1 MPPRVKYTKEQIA
14 ETAYNMVKKHGIS
27 ILTAR
32 NLASVLGVSTAPIFT
47 AFKNIEEVQ
56 EAVKEKAKDEYR
68 AYIDEGL
75 KDELAF
81 KGAGLKYVEFA
92 KNEPEL
98 FKLLFMSGDNFEGVP
113 HYYPGKDKSAL
124 KVLNVVEENYTQDRE
139 SAMRLY
145 NHLSVYMHG
154 FAVMFA
160 QGNSMFTMDDVS
172 QMMSEVFKALS
183 SKEKNI

>member
-1 MPPRVKYTKEQIA
+1 MPPKVRFTREQIA
-14 ETAYNMVKKHGIS
+14 DTAYNMVRKFGMD

-32 NLASVLGVSTAPIFT
+32 NLASELGISTAPIFT

-56 EAVKEKAKDEYR
+56 GAVKERAKTEYR
-68 AYIDEGL
+68 AYIEEGL
-75 KDELAF
+75 KHEIPF

-98 FKLLFMSGDNFEGVP
+98 FKLLFMSGDNFESIP
-113 HYYPGKDKSAL
+113 HYYPGKDISAE
-124 KVLNVVEENYTQDRE
+124 KVLEVVESSYAESRE

-172 QMMSEVFKALS
+172 RMMSEVFKALS
-183 SKEKNI
+183 NREKNV

>member
-1 MPPRVKYTKEQIA
+1 MPPKVRFTKEQIA
-14 ETAYNMVKKHGIS
+14 ETAYNMVKKFGID

-32 NLASVLGVSTAPIFT
+32 NLASELGVSTAPIFT

-56 EAVKEKAKDEYR
+56 EAVKEKAKAEYR
-68 AYIDEGL
+68 AYIEDGL
-75 KDELAF
+75 KHKLPF

-92 KNEPEL
+92 KNEPQL

-113 HYYPGKDKSAL
+113 HYHPGKDISAE
-124 KVLNVVEENYTQDRE
+124 KVLNVVETNYAENRE

-160 QGNSMFTMDDVS
+160 QGNSMFTMEDVS
-172 QMMSEVFKALS
+172 RMMSEVFKALS
-183 SKEKNI
+183 SKENKE

>member
-1 MPPRVKYTKEQIA
+1 MPPKVKFTKEQIS
-14 ETAYNMVKKHGIS
+14 ETAYNMVRKFGMN

-32 NLASVLGVSTAPIFT
+32 NLASELGVSTAPIFT

-56 EAVKEKAKDEYR
+56 EAVKERAKIEYR
-68 AYIDEGL
+68 GYIEEGL
-75 KDELAF
+75 KHEIPF

-98 FKLLFMSGDNFEGVP
+98 FKLLFMGRDNFESVP
-113 HYYPGKDKSAL
+113 HYHPGKDISAE
-124 KVLNVVEENYTQDRE
+124 KVLEIVESNYAESRE
-139 SAMRLY
+139 RAMRLY

-160 QGNSMFTMDDVS
+160 QGNSVFTMDDVS
-172 QMMSEVFKALS
+172 LMMSEVFKALS
-183 SKEKNI
+183 GKEKGE

>member
-1 MPPRVKYTKEQIA
+1 MPPKVRFTKEQIA
-14 ETAYNMVKKHGIS
+14 EAAYNMVKKFGID

-32 NLASVLGVSTAPIFT
+32 NLAAELGVSTAPIFT

-56 EAVKEKAKDEYR
+56 EAVKERAKTEYR
-68 AYIDEGL
+68 AYIEEGL
-75 KDELAF
+75 KHDIPF

-98 FKLLFMSGDNFEGVP
+98 FKMLFMGRDNFESIP
-113 HYYPGKDKSAL
+113 HYHPGKDISAE
-124 KVLNVVEENYTQDRE
+124 KVLNVVESNYAKDKD

-160 QGNSMFTMDDVS
+160 QGNSVFTMDDVS
-172 QMMSEVFKALS
+172 RMMSEVFMALS
-183 SKEKNI
+183 AKEKNI